1 MAIKRILIA
10 NRGEIA
16 IRVAR
21 TCKAMGIEP
30 VGIYSDDD
38 AAGLHV
44 EQMAQA
50 VHLPGSTPADTY
62 LNQDAVFAA
71 AQSMGADAV
80 HPGYGFLSENAS
92 FIRRCEEKGIIFI
105 GPTAEHVELMGEKRQ
120 AREAFESTG
129 FPVVPRYYLVD
140 GALPEDTVYPVII
153 KAAAGGG
160 GIGMTL
166 VNSAAE
172 VDRAVK
178 RVSQA
183 GEKYFGSGEV
193 YAERY
198 LDGAR
203 HVEVQIV
210 SDGKHTLHLGER
222 DCSWQRR
229 YQKVVE
235 ESPAPGL
242 PAGLAKELADRAAAA
257 VQQLGYI
264 SVGTVECLVKGDEYF
279 FLEMNTRIQVEH
291 AVTEMVTGAD
301 LVRAQIMLADGAPVE
316 SLDLG
321 GPAQGHAIE
330 FRIYAEDPK
339 SFLPSPGTIASIDVP
354 SGEGI
359 RLDTAARNGT
369 VLSMYYDPLIA
380 KLIVHGTDRP
390 AAIALARTA
399 LDAFKVEGV
408 KCNVE
413 ALRKI
418 VDAPA
423 FVSGDYH
430 TGSLTALMK
439 ASS

>member
-1 MAIKRILIA
+1 MALKRILVA

-21 TCKAMGIEP
+21 TCRAMGVEA
-30 VGIYSDDD
+30 VGLYSDDD
-38 AAGLHV
+38 AQSLHLDHMV
-44 EQMAQA
+44 RS

-62 LNQDAVFAA
+62 LNQALVLAA

-92 FIRRCEEKGIIFI
+92 FIRRCEQLGLIFI

-129 FPVVPRYYLVD
+129 FPVVPHHHLVD

-153 KAAAGGG
+153 KAVAGGG

-172 VDRAVK
+172 VERAVK
-178 RVSQA
+178 RVSSA
-183 GEKYFGSGEV
+183 GEKYFGSGEL

-203 HVEVQIV
+203 HVEVQIL
-210 SDGKHTLHLGER
+210 SDGKHTVHLGER

-242 PAGLAKELADRAAAA
+242 PPGLARELADRAAAA
-257 VQQLGYI
+257 VHQLGYT

-301 LVRAQIMLADGAPVE
+301 LVRAQILLADGAPVE

-321 GPAQGHAIE
+321 APANGHAIE
-330 FRIYAEDPK
+330 FRIYAEDPRT
-339 SFLPSPGTIASIDVP
+339 FLPSPGTISSISLP
-354 SGEGI
+354 SGAGI
-359 RLDTAARNGT
+359 RCDTGARNGT
-369 VLSMYYDPLIA
+369 VLSMYHDPLIA
-380 KLIVHGTDRP
+380 KLIVHGADRP
-390 AAIALARTA
+390 AAIDLARRALAEVRI
-399 LDAFKVEGV
+399 DGV

-418 VDAPA
+418 VEAPA
-423 FVSGDYH
+423 FLDGAYH
-430 TGSLTALMK
+430 TGSLAALMK
-439 ASS
+439 GGG